1 MLDFRT
7 ETFLT
12 LCKEMNFTRTGQK
25 LNLTQP
31 AVSQHIKYLEEEYQC
46 QLFIRHQHK
55 LRLTEAGKMLLA
67 SLETMKNDQSFLKKK
82 IQASTS
88 QQEEINFGVTM
99 TIGEYSL
106 LPAISQFIYQH
117 PNINF
122 NIRYAN
128 TETLLSLLKDGHI
141 QFAIVEGHIHSDHY
155 HTQIIKSENFIAVA
169 AKDYP
174 FKQPIHQLVDLK
186 KERLII
192 REPGSGTLAIFE
204 QLLAMQNLS
213 LEDFPNLIQIEN
225 MHAIV
230 ELVRQACGISFLY
243 QSAVSKELKNGN
255 LMQLDFKD
263 IQIRHPF
270 SLIWNKNSIFEQKFQ
285 SIFNE
290 LNSYLD

>member
-12 LCKEMNFTRTGQK
+12 LCKEMNFTRTSQK

-55 LRLTEAGKMLLA
+55 LKLTEAGKMLLA
-67 SLETMKNDQSFLKKK
+67 SLETMKSDHSFLKKRM
-82 IQASTS
+82 QASIS

-106 LPAISQFIYQH
+106 LPAISQFIYHH

-128 TETLLSLLKDGHI
+128 TETLLSLLKEGSI

-169 AKDYP
+169 SQHYP
-174 FKQPIHQLVDLK
+174 FKQPIHQLADLK

-204 QLLAMQNLS
+204 QLLNMQNLS

-230 ELVRQACGISFLY
+230 ESVRQSCGITFLY
-243 QSAVSKELKNGN
+243 QSAVSKDLEDGSLIKLN
-255 LMQLDFKD
+255 LNN

-270 SLIWNKNSIFEQKFQ
+270 SLIWNKNSIFNEKYQN
-285 SIFNE
+285 IFNE
-290 LNSYLD
+290 LNSYLN